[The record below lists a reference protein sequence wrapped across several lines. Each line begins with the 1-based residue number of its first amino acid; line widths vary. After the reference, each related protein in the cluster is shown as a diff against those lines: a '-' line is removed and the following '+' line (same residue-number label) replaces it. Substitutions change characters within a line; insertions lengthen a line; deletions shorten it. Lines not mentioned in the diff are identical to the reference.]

1 MFPNLTKD
9 EREYY
14 IQLEENAVFNQ
25 VVLCLDRII
34 LLRCPLDA
42 PPKGREEDALVTEL
56 SDWLVR
62 FVRAVEVDMQLRN
75 KIANTIADMVHES
88 ITLHLE
94 YLRQLRKELDI
105 LPQTNL
111 VSDSIGRRGLV
122 DSYVYNNLQQMIG
135 LRLGVKPTN

>member
-1 MFPNLTKD
+1 MFPTLTED
-9 EREYY
+9 EKEYY

-25 VVLCLDRII
+25 VFLCLDRII
-34 LLRCPLDA
+34 LLRCPLDV
-42 PPKGREEDALVTEL
+42 PPKGHEEDALVMEL

-75 KIANTIADMVHES
+75 RIANKIADMVHDS
-88 ITLHLE
+88 ITLHLD

-111 VSDSIGRRGLV
+111 VSIS
-122 DSYVYNNLQQMIG
+122 M
-135 LRLGVKPTN
+135 

>member
-1 MFPNLTKD
+1 M
-9 EREYY
+9 
-14 IQLEENAVFNQ
+14 
-25 VVLCLDRII
+25 
-34 LLRCPLDA
+34 

-75 KIANTIADMVHES
+75 RIANTIADMVHES

-122 DSYVYNNLQQMIG
+122 DLYVCDNLQ
-135 LRLGVKPTN
+135 